1 MGPKKK
7 KKEKDQTKAL
17 QNFCFQNFKISKLV
31 QDQLSM
37 ADFQIITNSMVAECL
52 KM

>member
-1 MGPKKK
+1 MGQKKQNKKK
-7 KKEKDQTKAL
+7 CKQKTSL
-17 QNFCFQNFKISKLV
+17 LLFSKLV

-37 ADFQIITNSMVAECL
+37 ADFQIITSSMVAECL